1 MELNHIMSE
10 VNSKIENENKVILC
24 KRCNRK
30 LKDEI
35 SKKLGYGKICYQK
48 IKKHNN
54 YLFKIEEDNN
64 KDV

>member
-1 MELNHIMSE
+1 MNQSKLTMSE
-10 VNSKIENENKVILC
+10 ANSATEKESRVILC
-24 KRCNRK
+24 KRCHRK

-54 YLFKIEEDNN
+54 YLFKIEEDD